1 MTYFPQVHTVHN
13 DPHPSVSVMEGENL
27 STLSKMALLASGEVK
42 ANTLSLTFGKS
53 RSGVTPRMADK
64 EFNSI

>member
-1 MTYFPQVHTVHN
+1 MTYFLQVHTVHN

-27 STLSKMALLASGEVK
+27 STLSKMALPSSREVK

-53 RSGVTPRMADK
+53 RSGVMPKMADK
-64 EFNSI
+64 GFDSI